1 VAIKLAETIVQLGLS
16 HSEVAFPTPT
26 TIQDGKFFSLVSAG
40 EEVATT

>member
-16 HSEVAFPTPT
+16 HSKAAFPSPT
-26 TIQDGKFFSLVSAG
+26 TIQDEKFFSLVSAG